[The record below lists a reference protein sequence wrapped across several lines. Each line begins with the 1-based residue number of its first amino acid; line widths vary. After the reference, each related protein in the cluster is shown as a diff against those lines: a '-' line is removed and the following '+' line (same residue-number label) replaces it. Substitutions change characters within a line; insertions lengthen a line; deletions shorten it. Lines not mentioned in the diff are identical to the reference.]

1 MAAPQEQEQTS
12 TAARAPLI
20 GNPLVFDNPNDTV
33 AALRD
38 YLADMAETETLD
50 ESRPRGRYFRLLVA
64 LGAVDS
70 LRLEK
75 LHHR

>member
-1 MAAPQEQEQTS
+1 MAAAQDQQS
-12 TAARAPLI
+12 LSGSAKAPPI
-20 GNPLVFDNPNDTV
+20 ANPLVFNNPNDTV

-38 YLADMAETETLD
+38 YLADLAEC
-50 ESRPRGRYFRLLVA
+50 ESMDPGRPRGRYLRLMVA

-70 LRLEK
+70 LRAEK

>member
-1 MAAPQEQEQTS
+1 MAAAQDQQSTS
-12 TAARAPLI
+12 DKAPPI
-20 GNPLVFDNPNDTV
+20 GNPLVFSNPNDTV

-38 YLADMAETETLD
+38 YLADLAES
-50 ESRPRGRYFRLLVA
+50 ESMEGRPRGRYFRLMVA

-70 LRLEK
+70 LRAEK